1 MAGNAIAKGNVL
13 ITADAD
19 KLSPGLKKAG
29 HDVDKWAKDT
39 GQKTTSSFMAGGK
52 FAVGALA
59 VGAAFQGVQALADGF
74 SDLTEKIDATSKL
87 ASTLDMPTES
97 LVGWQHAAELSN
109 VSSEELSSALLRFRK
124 STTGPMD
131 QALAGLTSKL
141 DATKDAGERAKIL
154 VDAFGKSGARLAPM
168 FADGAKGIE
177 AMKEEAAR
185 LGITFDAATGKQV
198 EAANDAITRTKVAVK
213 GMFQSV
219 LTSLAPAIETV
230 AGFATKVIM
239 HTKPIFDWIGRAL
252 NTYYTLWTSTLEAVG
267 DFVSSVFSEIS
278 SMGSDIFG
286 WTGEL
291 PTIQDVIVGVF
302 RAIGTSAALA
312 WDTIKAGA
320 GIVAL
325 GIGTI
330 ILGFGKLLS
339 GWASVI
345 ELAKEL
351 PDEFRP
357 AGVDKF
363 VAAID
368 RAQVKV
374 METGSG
380 LADWGRGALEGW
392 GKGAVQFNTWLDKA
406 LVKKDKLAD
415 PTKPLAIEDD
425 DFKSDTMKLTG
436 ALEKS
441 SKEAFS
447 LVVKNQFAEFMGDDT
462 KKKHL
467 KAAEKGNKLAEKGNK
482 KLDEIA
488 EALEDL
494 DAV

>member
-19 KLSPGLKKAG
+19 QLNPGLKKSSR
-29 HDVDKWAKDT
+29 DIDKWAKDT

-74 SDLTEKIDATSKL
+74 SDLTQKMDATSKL

-109 VSSEELSSALLRFRK
+109 VSSEELSSALLKFRK

-141 DATKDAGERAKIL
+141 DATKDAGTRAKIL

-198 EAANDAITRTKVAVK
+198 EAANDAITRTKAAVK
-213 GMFQSV
+213 GMFQST
-219 LTSLAPAIETV
+219 LTSFAPAIEKV

-302 RAIGTSAALA
+302 RAIGVSAAYA
-312 WDTIKAGA
+312 WDTIKFGA
-320 GIVAL
+320 GVVSLVA
-325 GIGTI
+325 GTI
-330 ILGFGKLLS
+330 IEEFGLVVNVFSKMISML
-339 GWASVI
+339 
-345 ELAKEL
+345 KDL
-351 PDEFRP
+351 PDELRP
-357 AGVDKF
+357 AGLDKF
-363 VAAID
+363 IEGID
-368 RAQVKV
+368 KFDKDVV
-374 METGSG
+374 ST
-380 LADWGRGALEGW
+380 GRGLKDW
-392 GKGAVQFNTWLDKA
+392 GKGAMGGFGKSAEQFNTWLDKA
-406 LVKKDKLAD
+406 LEKKDKLSD
-415 PTKPLAIEDD
+415 PAKPLTVED

-467 KAAEKGNKLAEKGNK
+467 KAAEKGNKLQEKGNK

-494 DAV
+494 DSV